1 MIFIYLIRFPAG
13 VGCTGSSSWMP
24 FLGWDL
30 VTTMVTTM
38 VTTLVTTMVTTLLA
52 AAAVQRP
59 DLSLNVTLAP
69 EPVTV
74 IVVMVVIVIMLAPA
88 IMVIMMMVV
97 VVFAGLLSGRRH
109 DGSGALLLHNHAR
122 SGVNALHSRERF
134 KQFIII
140 CARGFYYNIVH
151 LADLESCLS
160 IPLLESCLSSLD
172 RDSCLLFV
180 KSKIRF

>member
-1 MIFIYLIRFPAG
+1 MIFIYLIRFPAS

-30 VTTMVTTM
+30 VTTM
-38 VTTLVTTMVTTLLA
+38 VTTMVTTLLA

-134 KQFIII
+134 KQFNII

>member
-30 VTTMVTTM
+30 VTTMVTTL
-38 VTTLVTTMVTTLLA
+38 VTTMVTTMVTTLLA

-69 EPVTV
+69 KPVTV

-134 KQFIII
+134 NII

>member
-30 VTTMVTTM
+30 VTTM
-38 VTTLVTTMVTTLLA
+38 VTTMVTTLLA

-134 KQFIII
+134 KHFNII
-140 CARGFYYNIVH
+140 CARGFYYNTRIVTYYVGH
-151 LADLESCLS
+151 SSRGLWGLVWSDFIDMNLVCDIESF
-160 IPLLESCLSSLD
+160 IYH
-172 RDSCLLFV
+172 FM
-180 KSKIRF
+180 

>member
-30 VTTMVTTM
+30 VTTM
-38 VTTLVTTMVTTLLA
+38 VTTMVTTLLA

-134 KQFIII
+134 KHFNII